1 MHLKDILTLF
11 FGLSAASLIAACSTI
26 AQVDYALA
34 GAPDTPFEKK
44 AEVTTKFMKPDE
56 VSKTCRKLIDKK
68 SLLPSW
74 YHACSYL
81 KSNGD
86 IVMIMPIPGS
96 ISDVAFGKVIYHE
109 YQHVGQA
116 LTNKEIDHEHWR

>member
-34 GAPDTPFEKK
+34 GAPDT
-44 AEVTTKFMKPDE
+44 
-56 VSKTCRKLIDKK
+56 
-68 SLLPSW
+68 
-74 YHACSYL
+74 
-81 KSNGD
+81 
-86 IVMIMPIPGS
+86 
-96 ISDVAFGKVIYHE
+96 YHE